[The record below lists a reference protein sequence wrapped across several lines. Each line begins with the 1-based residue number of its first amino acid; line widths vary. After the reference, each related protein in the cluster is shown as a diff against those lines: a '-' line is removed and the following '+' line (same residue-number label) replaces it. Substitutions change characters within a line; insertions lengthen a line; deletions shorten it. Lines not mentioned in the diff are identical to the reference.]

1 MPCIFYWLCLK
12 IHSIFTL
19 PTHVAETDISKKN
32 NEKLYASD
40 WTRWHTPISAA
51 WAMTQDDYMFKIFLG
66 YRASL
71 KPACAMP

>member
-40 WTRWHTPISAA
+40 WTRCHTPVSAA
-51 WAMTQDDYMFKIFLG
+51 WVDDTG
-66 YRASL
+66 
-71 KPACAMP
+71 